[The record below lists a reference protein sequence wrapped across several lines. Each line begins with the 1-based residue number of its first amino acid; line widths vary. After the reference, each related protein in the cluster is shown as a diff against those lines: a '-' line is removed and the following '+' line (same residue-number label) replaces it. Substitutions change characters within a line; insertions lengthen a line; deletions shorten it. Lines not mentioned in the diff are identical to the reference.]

1 MQLVPQT
8 EPQRN
13 TCRMKFVEDAGMLW
27 GRYSEAVNA
36 KPLSQGTAKNAWL
49 TWLESFIPDESARRA
64 IPLPRLLV
72 GAGLRE

>member
-1 MQLVPQT
+1 MHVVPQI

-13 TCRMKFVEDAGMLW
+13 TCRRKFVEDAGMLW
-27 GRYSEAVNA
+27 WRYCQALSA
-36 KPLSQGTAKNAWL
+36 KPLNQGTAENAWF

-72 GAGLRE
+72 DAGLCE